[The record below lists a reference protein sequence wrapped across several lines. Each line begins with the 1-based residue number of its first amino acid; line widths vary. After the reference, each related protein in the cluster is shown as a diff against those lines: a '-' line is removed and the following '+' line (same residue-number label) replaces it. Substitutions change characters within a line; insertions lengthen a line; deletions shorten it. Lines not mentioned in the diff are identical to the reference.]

1 MSKKKI
7 VSCTF
12 TEDDFLNLNEH
23 QKEYLIENY
32 KIAEEILLK
41 TKANKEWRFAKRKSI
56 QDINNEPNFYL
67 VGRDNPLTT
76 LHIFADETFIDSDS
90 QNLVFSSET
99 IEMIYYMKNYLRF
112 KKLDFKSSNLQIM
125 N

>member
-1 MSKKKI
+1 MSKNKI
-7 VSCTF
+7 VSCIF

-32 KIAEEILLK
+32 KIAEKILLK

-56 QDINNEPNFYL
+56 KEINNEPNFYL
-67 VGRDNPLTT
+67 VSRDNPLTT
-76 LHIFADETFIDSDS
+76 LHIFSDETFIDSDH

-99 IEMIYYMKNYLRF
+99 IEMIYYMKNYLLF
-112 KKLDFKSSNLQIM
+112 KELNF
-125 N
+125 

>member
-7 VSCTF
+7 VSCIF

-56 QDINNEPNFYL
+56 QDINNESNFYL
-67 VGRDNPLTT
+67 VGRDNSLTT